1 MNSKLLI
8 SLIITLTTLL
18 SARSLHSTHI
28 TKAQHSQLADLT
40 THHPEHKKFKKM
52 GKKFRKMEVG
62 EEPTEAV
69 VDGTPEPEKL
79 SQEVVEEPEE
89 QHVVATTEPAVAE
102 VVEHVEH
109 HTTVHAH
116 GHGHGKAH
124 KKVEKSAEITEPE
137 LEGAPKPKYKLIY
150 FDARGICESIRLLFR
165 YANQTFVDERISK
178 KKWLAIKDT
187 TFYGKIPILEVDG
200 KPLAQCYAISRYLA
214 KQFNLSG
221 KDDWEAAKL
230 DEAADFHKY
239 VLTELS
245 PYLFVLSGYRSGDR
259 DALRKDVFVPIVDKN
274 FPIYNNLLKASNS
287 GFFAKSGVSWVD
299 FVISEYMTTI
309 RHYEPAILEKYPLL
323 VKFIDRVQSLP
334 QIKEYIKQRNHTPLQ
349 FS

>member
-1 MNSKLLI
+1 MALFAAVEPSHL
-8 SLIITLTTLL
+8 
-18 SARSLHSTHI
+18 AHSTHVG
-28 TKAQHSQLADLT
+28 HSQLADLT
-40 THHPEHKKFKKM
+40 TLHPEHHQKKKFKKM
-52 GKKFRKMEVG
+52 GKKFRKIEVG
-62 EEPTEAV
+62 EEPSEANV
-69 VDGTPEPEKL
+69 EGTPEPER
-79 SQEVVEEPEE
+79 STEVVEEPEE
-89 QHVVATTEPAVAE
+89 HIPTTEAT
-102 VVEHVEH
+102 VVHE
-109 HTTVHAH
+109 HTTIKVVHQ
-116 GHGHGKAH
+116 KPH
-124 KKVEKSAEITEPE
+124 KKVDKSPENEVTDFETE
-137 LEGAPKPKYKLIY
+137 PKPKYKLIY

-165 YANQTFVDERISK
+165 YANESFVDERITK
-178 KKWLAIKDT
+178 KKWLAIKDS

-214 KQFNLSG
+214 RQFGLAG

-259 DALRKDVFVPIVDKN
+259 DALRKELFVPVVDKN

-299 FVISEYMTTI
+299 FVVSEYLTTI

-323 VKFIDRVQSLP
+323 LKFIDRIQTLP